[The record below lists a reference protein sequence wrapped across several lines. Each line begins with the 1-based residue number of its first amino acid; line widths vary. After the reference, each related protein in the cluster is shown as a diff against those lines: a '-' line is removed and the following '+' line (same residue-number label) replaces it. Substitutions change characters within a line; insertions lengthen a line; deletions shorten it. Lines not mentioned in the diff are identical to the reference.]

1 MVEAAKIEPEGGQSQ
16 HNAEPAQNRAKTEQK
31 QTLMAPVR
39 PAENEPE
46 TTSLPFL
53 NTSETLPSTQK
64 LYGTTKA
71 GQQPMPNDLAR
82 GVADW
87 HTLSDDQNDQ
97 IMTIIEGASEN
108 TPDSGPD

>member
-1 MVEAAKIEPEGGQSQ
+1 MVEAAGIEPEGGQSQ
-16 HNAEPAQNRAKTEQK
+16 HNAEPAQNRAKPEQN
-31 QTLMAPVR
+31 QALTAPVR

-46 TTSLPFL
+46 STSVHFL

-71 GQQPMPNDLAR
+71 GQQPTPNDLAR
-82 GVADW
+82 VVADW
-87 HTLSDDQNDQ
+87 HTLSDDQKDQ

-108 TPDSGPD
+108 TPDSDPD